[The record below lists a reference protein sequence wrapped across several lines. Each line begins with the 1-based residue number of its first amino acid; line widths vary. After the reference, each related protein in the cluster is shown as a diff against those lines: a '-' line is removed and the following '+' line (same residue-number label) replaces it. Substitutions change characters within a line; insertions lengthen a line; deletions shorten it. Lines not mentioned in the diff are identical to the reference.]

1 MLWED
6 SSGASALPL
15 AFRVQWWWGRRA
27 VRCPAAPG
35 EGAATRWRGRPVS
48 QGPKAWLQDV
58 GWHRSP
64 EDR

>member
-15 AFRVQWWWGRRA
+15 AFRVPWWWGRRA

-35 EGAATRWRGRPVS
+35 VVSATPWHGQPVCR
-48 QGPKAWLQDV
+48 GPKAWLQGV
-58 GWHRSP
+58 GWPRSP